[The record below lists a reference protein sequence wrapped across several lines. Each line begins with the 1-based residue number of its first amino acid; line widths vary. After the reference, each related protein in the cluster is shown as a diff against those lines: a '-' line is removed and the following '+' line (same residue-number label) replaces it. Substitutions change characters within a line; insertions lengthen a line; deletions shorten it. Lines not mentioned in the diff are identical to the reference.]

1 MTHLAAL
8 ARPFALMLLC
18 SLAANADATEV
29 YRWKDANGVT
39 HYGERPPEGTEA
51 EQVAIRKAPPVTSAP
66 AVAATDEPAKPVDES
81 NMSADERAEAARQR
95 AIEAAAEAQ
104 RQAREVACARARQN
118 LQVLRQNNY
127 VSLRDGDTTRTLD
140 AAERDQQIAENEAA
154 ETTHCTPETE
164 SNS

>member
-1 MTHLAAL
+1 MSHLAAL
-8 ARPFALMLLC
+8 VRPFALLLLC

-51 EQVAIRKAPPVTSAP
+51 EEVTIRKAPPVTP
-66 AVAATDEPAKPVDES
+66 AEAVTATDEPAEPVDES
-81 NMSADERAEAARQR
+81 NMSADERAEVARQR
-95 AIEAAAEAQ
+95 AIEAAAEAR

-154 ETTHCTPETE
+154 ETTHCSPETE
-164 SNS
+164 PSN